1 MAAGRGSATGVQQRE
16 KPRRR
21 ADSVG
26 ILSHTYAGVKPHS
39 QARGASTCCGCGLE
53 KPSTGLQVFLSSE
66 QEEMAELSKYNGI
79 YPCLSSREDR
89 CRWPAQGIEG

>member
-1 MAAGRGSATGVQQRE
+1 MRAQTISVGEIRSGRLGSADGSRAGEWCWGARERE
-16 KPRRR
+16 KPRSG

-53 KPSTGLQVFLSSE
+53 KPSAGLEAQ
-66 QEEMAELSKYNGI
+66 QEEG
-79 YPCLSSREDR
+79 
-89 CRWPAQGIEG
+89 

>member
-1 MAAGRGSATGVQQRE
+1 MAAGRGSGAGVQQRE
-16 KPRRR
+16 KPRSR

-53 KPSTGLQVFLSSE
+53 KPSTGMEVFLSAE
-66 QEEMAELSKYNGI
+66 QEGRAELFKHHGI
-79 YPCLSSREDR
+79 DSA
-89 CRWPAQGIEG
+89 PAWASGEATGAGC